1 MARASTTERLCY
13 SIRAHR
19 SIQRIANGHGYANV
33 SLHYGNTVL
42 EATLEFAKRRDC
54 QRVCA
59 SLRSVKK
66 HAIAPLA
73 C

>member
-1 MARASTTERLCY
+1 MTRASTTERRCY
-13 SIRAHR
+13 STRAHL
-19 SIQRIANGHGYANV
+19 SIQSIAHGHGYVNV
-33 SLHYGNTVL
+33 SLHGDNTVL
-42 EATLEFAKRRDC
+42 EVSLDFAKRKDC

>member
-1 MARASTTERLCY
+1 MTRASTTERRCY
-13 SIRAHR
+13 STRAHLA
-19 SIQRIANGHGYANV
+19 IQRITNGHGYVNV
-33 SLHYGNTVL
+33 SLNYDNTVL
-42 EATLEFAKRRDC
+42 EVTLELTKRKDC
-54 QRVCA
+54 QRCCA